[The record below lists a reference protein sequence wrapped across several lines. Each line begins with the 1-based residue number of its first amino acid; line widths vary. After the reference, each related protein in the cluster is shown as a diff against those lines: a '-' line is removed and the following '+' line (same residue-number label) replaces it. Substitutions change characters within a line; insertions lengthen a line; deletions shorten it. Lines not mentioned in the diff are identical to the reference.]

1 MRKII
6 LNYHTSL
13 IHFNNGDVA
22 TKMKVSDADYDE
34 DVADGDDDQHL
45 CDHDDGD
52 VQDDSG

>member
-22 TKMKVSDADYDE
+22 TKMKVSDADYGE

>member
-1 MRKII
+1 
-6 LNYHTSL
+6 
-13 IHFNNGDVA
+13 
-22 TKMKVSDADYDE
+22 MKVSDADYGE